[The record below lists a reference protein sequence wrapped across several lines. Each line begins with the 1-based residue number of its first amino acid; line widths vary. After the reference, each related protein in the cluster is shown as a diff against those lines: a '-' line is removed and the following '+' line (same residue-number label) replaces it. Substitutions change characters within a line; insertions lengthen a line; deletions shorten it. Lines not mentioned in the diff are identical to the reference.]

1 MKDLEQIK
9 KDLKQALT
17 DELEYIT
24 KLKEEKPSTIIEE
37 RKNPE
42 YLRKLIEHIDEIL
55 PIYMASV
62 IREQLESIH
71 QFSELSRY
79 KEYQDYGPK
88 FNILKSE
95 DLEKMRYIYPGK
107 RIPGKFEN
115 RMNVEKYL
123 TEIMKEYGFEM
134 PSLDEIDELE
144 KQGKYIEAIHAEKLR
159 GHNSYPSEPYIV
171 GYIPSE
177 HKKTEQGNLSK
188 DDLENI
194 AKESNPR
201 GEEETLK
208 AIVKEGKEEGLEH

>member
-17 DELEYIT
+17 DELEFIT

-55 PIYMASV
+55 PIYVASV
-62 IREQLESIH
+62 IRHQLESISH
-71 QFSELSRY
+71 FSDLYWY
-79 KEYQDYGPK
+79 KENQDYGPK

-95 DLEKMRYIYPGK
+95 DLEKMGYIHRGM
-107 RIPGKFEN
+107 RIPGKLEN

-144 KQGKYIEAIHAEKLR
+144 KQGKYTEAIYAKKLR
-159 GHNSYPSEPYIV
+159 GHNPYESEPYIV

-177 HKKTEQGNLSK
+177 HGTISKDKAEKSDSTDDLSK
-188 DDLENI
+188 DQEDLE
-194 AKESNPR
+194 R
-201 GEEETLK
+201 
-208 AIVKEGKEEGLEH
+208 

>member
-1 MKDLEQIK
+1 MKDIEQIK

-17 DELEYIT
+17 NELEYIT
-24 KLKEEKPSTIIEE
+24 KLKEEKPSTIIPE

-62 IREQLESIH
+62 IRYQLESIYE
-71 QFSELSRY
+71 FSDIHWY
-79 KEYQDYGPK
+79 KENQDYGPK

-123 TEIMKEYGFEM
+123 TEIMKAYGFEM
-134 PSLDEIDELE
+134 PSLDEIDELN

-159 GHNSYPSEPYIV
+159 GHNFYTSEPYIV

-177 HKKTEQGNLSK
+177 HEKKEQGNLSK
-188 DDLENI
+188 
-194 AKESNPR
+194 ESNSR
-201 GEEETLK
+201 EDEER
-208 AIVKEGKEEGLEH
+208 